1 MRITLVSLLLCLWSL
16 GFSQDSKELDSKYLE
31 DQFYVGITYNFLL
44 NKPGNVTQRNL
55 SYGLQ
60 GGFIKDLP
68 INKERT
74 KAFGIGLGY
83 AFNSYYSDML
93 AMELNG
99 DIVYLD
105 VDDRD
110 DIGSKRNKVETHL
123 VEMPIEFR
131 WRNSTPEEYRFW
143 LIYAGL
149 KLGYVFGARSKFIPA
164 DANEVFNRKIAFY
177 NTDVRK
183 FHYGLTFN
191 FGWNTFNLHIYYSL
205 NNLFNDGVMLG
216 TETIDLKPL
225 RIGFIFY
232 IL

>member
-74 KAFGIGLGY
+74 KTFGIGLGY

-123 VEMPIEFR
+123 VEMPM
-131 WRNSTPEEYRFW
+131 
-143 LIYAGL
+143 
-149 KLGYVFGARSKFIPA
+149 ARQ
-164 DANEVFNRKIAFY
+164 
-177 NTDVRK
+177 
-183 FHYGLTFN
+183 
-191 FGWNTFNLHIYYSL
+191 LHL
-205 NNLFNDGVMLG
+205 
-216 TETIDLKPL
+216 L
-225 RIGFIFY
+225 R
-232 IL
+232 